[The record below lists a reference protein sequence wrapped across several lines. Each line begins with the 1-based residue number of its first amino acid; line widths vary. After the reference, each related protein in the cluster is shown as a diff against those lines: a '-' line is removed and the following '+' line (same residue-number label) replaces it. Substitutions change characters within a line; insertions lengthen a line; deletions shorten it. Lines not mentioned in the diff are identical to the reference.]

1 MASFG
6 PEGILMFEQTEYV
19 DRVNHVVATVM
30 GDRGLS
36 PPQERGGDLF
46 AAGLSSMGMV
56 ALMLAIESEFDFT
69 IPNADLVPDNFRS
82 VDAVRSMLVRL
93 GGSPN

>member
-1 MASFG
+1 M
-6 PEGILMFEQTEYV
+6 LEQCENT
-19 DRVNHVVATVM
+19 DRVSNVVAAVM

-36 PPQERGGDLF
+36 PPGEKSGDLF

-56 ALMLAIESEFDFT
+56 ALMLAIESEFDLT

-82 VDAVRSMLVRL
+82 VEAVRSMLVRL
-93 GGSPN
+93 GGSRN